1 MYQALYRKYRP
12 KTLNDVVGQE
22 IIIKTLT
29 NTLKNNKLSHAYLF
43 TGPRGTGKTSVAK
56 ILARV
61 INCTEPVDY
70 NPCGKCVNCTQTNNI
85 DVIEIDAAS
94 NNGVDEIREL
104 KNKINLVPSLGKYK
118 IYIIDEVHMLSIGAF
133 NALLKTLE
141 EPPSHA
147 VFILATTEPHK
158 IPMTILS
165 RCQRLDF
172 KKISNESI
180 IEKLKYV
187 ADKENITIDEE
198 AISEIARLS
207 DGGLRDAISMLDQV
221 NSYSDDNITL
231 EDVYEING
239 ILNKDKMNEFINNL
253 FDSNLSETL
262 NSLDEYNSN
271 GKNLVKL
278 FEEIM
283 FHMKNILIYK
293 TAPQYFTNKN
303 EDISIYESISSKV
316 NNVKLMKVIQIFSE
330 ALNEVKFSNNP
341 KLKIE
346 LILIRIMNENSET
359 IKAESKKITISEP
372 KIVKEQP
379 KAIVKEDVI
388 PKNIDN
394 IEQKHIEE
402 IIKSKEDSTNT
413 LEKPQKREV
422 KKVGN
427 AEKLCEIRINNT
439 LSRFDKKATIE
450 LKNTVLTLRDKLF
463 EVENKEILSLVLDAD
478 LKAASNENVIFVLD
492 DKKMSEYF
500 NSNMEEIESILEKYL
515 HNKYRVISVGKDYW
529 EIIKKEFNSKTK
541 SYEYMS
547 EDEVF
552 KDIPKDVEEED
563 MMSDMFGEIVE
574 YN

>member
-1 MYQALYRKYRP
+1 M
-12 KTLNDVVGQE
+12 G
-22 IIIKTLT
+22 
-29 NTLKNNKLSHAYLF
+29 
-43 TGPRGTGKTSVAK
+43 GT
-56 ILARV
+56 
-61 INCTEPVDY
+61 
-70 NPCGKCVNCTQTNNI
+70 
-85 DVIEIDAAS
+85 
-94 NNGVDEIREL
+94 
-104 KNKINLVPSLGKYK
+104 
-118 IYIIDEVHMLSIGAF
+118 
-133 NALLKTLE
+133 
-141 EPPSHA
+141 
-147 VFILATTEPHK
+147 
-158 IPMTILS
+158 
-165 RCQRLDF
+165 
-172 KKISNESI
+172 
-180 IEKLKYV
+180 
-187 ADKENITIDEE
+187 
-198 AISEIARLS
+198 
-207 DGGLRDAISMLDQV
+207 
-221 NSYSDDNITL
+221 
-231 EDVYEING
+231 
-239 ILNKDKMNEFINNL
+239 
-253 FDSNLSETL
+253 
-262 NSLDEYNSN
+262 
-271 GKNLVKL
+271 
-278 FEEIM
+278 
-283 FHMKNILIYK
+283 
-293 TAPQYFTNKN
+293 
-303 EDISIYESISSKV
+303 IYESISSKV

-346 LILIRIMNENSET
+346 LILIRIMNENAET
-359 IKAESKKITISEP
+359 IKTESKEITISEP

-388 PKNIDN
+388 PENIDN

-478 LKAASNENVIFVLD
+478 LKAASNENIIFVLD

-500 NSNMEEIESILEKYL
+500 NSNIEEIESILEKYL